1 MILATMPRLIAQII
15 LVLATMPFSSRLL
28 LDSDLFSYVDL
39 ALTISYESLA
49 YTHLFFFFPSKKS
62 LLICDLRE
70 DIYTWM
76 GKTHSLKSVLS
87 NTQNTLFLIFLKF
100 LNLKVLLCLCLRMGL
115 DVYEVAVI

>member
-1 MILATMPRLIAQII
+1 MI
-15 LVLATMPFSSRLL
+15 LATMPFSSRLV
-28 LDSDLFSYVDL
+28 LDSDLLSYVDL
-39 ALTISYESLA
+39 LLTISYESLA
-49 YTHLFFFFPSKKS
+49 YTHLIFFPSKKS
-62 LLICDLRE
+62 LLICDLSE

-76 GKTHSLKSVLS
+76 GKTHSLKSVLR